1 LRTGNYSGAYDLT
14 LDAYGKDENVRDLF
28 CSMWI
33 TSVRELPADDDLL
46 EYAELTEDQLRC
58 KW

>member
-1 LRTGNYSGAYDLT
+1 
-14 LDAYGKDENVRDLF
+14 
-28 CSMWI
+28 MWI

-58 KW
+58 